1 MFLNSVVWCVASSLT
16 FDLGWGHCFR
26 MSSSVDLCRICIG
39 YCHCTGRW
47 MVFGDTH
54 RKDSGASGYI
64 QPLQWQLFY
73 KTQILLLR
81 LGEQTKDQF
90 NLLARAIPVE
100 AKIIC
105 HGNIWGRPK
114 LFYGS
119 LFTVNPTICFFLH
132 ITNFSIDINTNIAI
146 LVLQSPH
153 QILSCITC

>member
-1 MFLNSVVWCVASSLT
+1 M
-16 FDLGWGHCFR
+16 
-26 MSSSVDLCRICIG
+26 
-39 YCHCTGRW
+39 
-47 MVFGDTH
+47 FGDTH

-105 HGNIWGRPK
+105 HGNI
-114 LFYGS
+114 
-119 LFTVNPTICFFLH
+119 
-132 ITNFSIDINTNIAI
+132 
-146 LVLQSPH
+146 
-153 QILSCITC
+153 